1 MKKFLAIIP
10 FMVLLIACQSNPAL
24 KTTDFVSSVEAEKEG
39 TGIEIRVLDV
49 EWQTPLFEPAGI
61 RDILIEIKNSGSSIA
76 RVNWAKSS

>member
-1 MKKFLAIIP
+1 MSI
-10 FMVLLIACQSNPAL
+10 QSGFKNNR
-24 KTTDFVSSVEAEKEG
+24 FCSSVEAEKEG

-76 RVNWAKSS
+76 RVNMGKIILKL